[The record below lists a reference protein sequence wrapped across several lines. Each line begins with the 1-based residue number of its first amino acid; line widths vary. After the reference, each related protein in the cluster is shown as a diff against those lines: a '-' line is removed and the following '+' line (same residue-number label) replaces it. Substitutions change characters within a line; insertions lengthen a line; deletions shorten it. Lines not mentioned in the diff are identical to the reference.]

1 MLRTASGSWNS
12 FVLGVAMAA
21 LVVLT
26 LIAG

>member
-1 MLRTASGSWNS
+1 MVAAVMSGRDS

-21 LVVLT
+21 VVVLT